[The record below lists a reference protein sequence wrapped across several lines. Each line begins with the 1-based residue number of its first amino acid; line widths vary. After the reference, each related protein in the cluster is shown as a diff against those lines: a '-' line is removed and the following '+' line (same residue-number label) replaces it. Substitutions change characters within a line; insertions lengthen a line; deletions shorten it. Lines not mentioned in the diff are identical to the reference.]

1 MKTVLDCGLALRPA
15 MADDV
20 PYMADCIRETL
31 KASVPPEEAELA
43 DLWTDTMTAVALDSL
58 STRKMQDEVFILT
71 DGDSRRGMLWT
82 GISRDQYNAEPSG
95 YLLGIYVDP
104 SVRRRGIGKELVACA
119 ESWCSDRGLAYMQL
133 DVGSSNEAAS
143 ALYASMGYTPR
154 SSVLTKQLLRCRGM

>member
-1 MKTVLDCGLALRPA
+1 MKTVLDGGLALRPA
-15 MADDV
+15 VAEDV

-58 STRKMQDEVFILT
+58 SSRKMRDEAFILT
-71 DGDSRRGMLWT
+71 DGDSRKGMLWM
-82 GISRDQYNAEPSG
+82 GISRDQYNAESTG
-95 YLLGIYVDP
+95 YLLGIYVSPDI
-104 SVRRRGIGKELVACA
+104 RRKGIGKELVACA

-143 ALYASMGYTPR
+143 ALYSSAGYAPR

>member
-71 DGDSRRGMLWT
+71 DGDSRRGMLWM
-82 GISRDQYNAEPSG
+82 GISRDQYNAEPVG

-104 SVRRRGIGKELVACA
+104 SIRRKGIGTELMHAA
-119 ESWCSDRGLAYMQL
+119 ESWCAEHGLVEMQL
-133 DVGSSNEAAS
+133 NVGAANSSAVSFYES
-143 ALYASMGYTPR
+143 LGYGCR
-154 SSVLTKQLLRCRGM
+154 SSVLTKLLK